1 MDKVV
6 PAIVVVAVIALL
18 ITLMLLGWRRRSRQ
32 VQVPAPTRVTGSQD
46 GASFTGLY
54 LATTLASDRL
64 QRVTTHGLGYRERG
78 DAVVTSAGIVILGD
92 VLIPVGDIT
101 GIERATWTIDRGVE
115 PNGLNAITWMLGDTE
130 LTSFLRLD
138 DPEGFDAATTQYTTG
153 QDNT

>member
-1 MDKVV
+1 MYQLNRI
-6 PAIVVVAVIALL
+6 PRA
-18 ITLMLLGWRRRSRQ
+18 
-32 VQVPAPTRVTGSQD
+32 
-46 GASFTGLY
+46 
-54 LATTLASDRL
+54 
-64 QRVTTHGLGYRERG
+64 
-78 DAVVTSAGIVILGD
+78 
-92 VLIPVGDIT
+92 IPVAAIT